1 VTAWIKRR
9 TFLGSRLRLRRGIL
23 HRGRSSALILS
34 LQAPPVFRRRH
45 DQLENHEPRRVLRER
60 AFHAHRAMP
69 NRRKGAF
76 NRIRCPQMRPMFGRE
91 IEERHR
97 GVGDSAVSE
106 SQISRRPDARWAE
119 PTSAACRERSGS
131 CAASIVGDGSR
142 ERLRPG
148 PSKSRAPR
156 RPPRCQ
162 ARSTDPA
169 PLDRN
174 RYGCPTS
181 LVASG

>member
-1 VTAWIKRR
+1 MRLEGSPKQARLFRTSYAGFWVTAWIKRR
-9 TFLGSRLRLRRGIL
+9 TYLGSRLRLRRGIL

-76 NRIRCPQMRPMFGRE
+76 NRIRCPQMRPMLGRE
-91 IEERHR
+91 IEERQQCVAVPEKAIDGLVVLGRVFLGEGRHR

-106 SQISRRPDARWAE
+106 SQISRRSR
-119 PTSAACRERSGS
+119 
-131 CAASIVGDGSR
+131 CALG
-142 ERLRPG
+142 
-148 PSKSRAPR
+148 
-156 RPPRCQ
+156 
-162 ARSTDPA
+162 
-169 PLDRN
+169 
-174 RYGCPTS
+174 
-181 LVASG
+181 